1 VEAALTVGEALAE
14 ARGAAGLSVD
24 EVSERTRIRG
34 IVIRSI
40 ERDDFDALGGDL
52 YVRGYLRAIAG
63 AVGID
68 PQPLIR
74 EFDATR
80 SANSGGWPS
89 EGRAAEVPTVA
100 TPVVPA
106 SAEVTVVDQQAAD
119 PAADPGPDAGP
130 APDPAA
136 GDPLAE
142 DPAAAFPA
150 GEAMGPWVV
159 PAEEATRSWESDEVA
174 PAAEAPRSWEPA
186 EVEPAAEDTRW
197 DPFSWEDP
205 AAEVPPAAEAT
216 RSWEEPPAEVAP
228 AAGPPR
234 SWEPAAEEA
243 PAAETT
249 RWDPFSWE
257 DPAGERYLGPWGDDA
272 VADWDPAPMP
282 GVWESPAAQV
292 TSAAV
297 GPEPTADRAAAP
309 RTAADRAAVAR
320 PASRP
325 ARKTRLGA
333 PPRPGTPRPGRP
345 SRVRGPR
352 WVATIAFLTVVVLA
366 IVGIAGAEI
375 ASKLHSDGKASAAA
389 ASTPAIPTPS
399 VTAKPS
405 VLASATPT
413 PPVTPAPAPVQP
425 VSVSY
430 AEAFGPQGTG
440 DGDNPQFAAE
450 AITASATR
458 PWRTNWYTTAEF
470 GKLKHGTGLLLGLGH
485 RVTVTAVRLQLGG
498 HWGASVQIRAGNN
511 LSDLPVLSTATD
523 TGGLV
528 TLRLSAPTRA
538 RYVLIWFTR
547 LPPDGAG
554 TYQASVY
561 SATVLGRP

>member
-1 VEAALTVGEALAE
+1 
-14 ARGAAGLSVD
+14 
-24 EVSERTRIRG
+24 
-34 IVIRSI
+34 
-40 ERDDFDALGGDL
+40 
-52 YVRGYLRAIAG
+52 
-63 AVGID
+63 
-68 PQPLIR
+68 
-74 EFDATR
+74 
-80 SANSGGWPS
+80 
-89 EGRAAEVPTVA
+89 
-100 TPVVPA
+100 
-106 SAEVTVVDQQAAD
+106 
-119 PAADPGPDAGP
+119 
-130 APDPAA
+130 
-136 GDPLAE
+136 
-142 DPAAAFPA
+142 
-150 GEAMGPWVV
+150 MGPWVV
-159 PAEEATRSWESDEVA
+159 PAEEATRSWEPTEVA
-174 PAAEAPRSWEPA
+174 PAAEAPRSREPAEVEPTAEDTRWDSFSWEEPAAEVPPAAEATRSWEEPPAEVAPTAEQPRSWEPA

-197 DPFSWEDP
+197 DSFSWEEP

-282 GVWESPAAQV
+282 GVWESPAAHV

-297 GPEPTADRAAAP
+297 GPEPMAAEP
-309 RTAADRAAVAR
+309 VPTAADRTAVAR

-366 IVGIAGAEI
+366 IVGVAGAEI

-389 ASTPAIPTPS
+389 ASTTATPTPS

-413 PPVTPAPAPVQP
+413 PPVTPAPVPVQRL
-425 VSVSY
+425 SVTF
-430 AEAFGPQGTG
+430 AEAFGPQGVG
-440 DGDNPQFAAE
+440 DGDNPQYAE
-450 AITASATR
+450 DAITASATR
-458 PWRTNWYTTAEF
+458 PWRTNWYATADF
-470 GKLKHGTGLLLGLGH
+470 GNLKHGTGLLISLGK

-498 HWGASVQIRAGNN
+498 HRGANVQIRAGTA
-511 LSDLPVLSTATD
+511 LGDLPVLASATD

-528 TLRLSAPTRA
+528 TLRLKAPTRA
-538 RYVLIWFTR
+538 HYVLIWFTK

-554 TYQASVY
+554 TYQGSVY
-561 SATVLGRP
+561 SAAILGQP